1 MRFEQ
6 HRDLHQIVGATST
19 EQHRSV
25 SPVITTTLLFE
36 CRSIPQD
43 FITVFLSKKQCS
55 HLDFCATSVRRGGRL
70 DDARTTPSP
79 PYARVGCRLAPFIS
93 VYASRE

>member
-25 SPVITTTLLFE
+25 SPV
-36 CRSIPQD
+36 
-43 FITVFLSKKQCS
+43 
-55 HLDFCATSVRRGGRL
+55 
-70 DDARTTPSP
+70 
-79 PYARVGCRLAPFIS
+79 
-93 VYASRE
+93 